1 MKKITNF
8 TQIKEIIEP
17 IPADMFITGT
27 FGYNDGKSCFLGH
40 IHRKLNKTDKI
51 LGIIPINDPTDYKGD
66 RIGYGASRLTEKFL
80 KEKHNIIASAIS
92 VNDTRSV
99 NGYNEPV
106 IKDRLMH
113 MINDAIAAGY

>member
-8 TQIKEIIEP
+8 KQIKEIIEP
-17 IPADMFITGT
+17 IPADMFIAGT
-27 FGYNDGKSCFLGH
+27 LGKNHGRSCFIGH
-40 IHRKLNKTDKI
+40 IHRKLNKSKKI
-51 LGIIPINDPTDYKGD
+51 LGIIPINDPTDYEGD
-66 RIGYGASRLTEKFL
+66 SKGYGALELTEKFL
-80 KEKHNIIASAIS
+80 KEKHGIIASGIF

-113 MINDAIAAGY
+113 MINDAIEAGY